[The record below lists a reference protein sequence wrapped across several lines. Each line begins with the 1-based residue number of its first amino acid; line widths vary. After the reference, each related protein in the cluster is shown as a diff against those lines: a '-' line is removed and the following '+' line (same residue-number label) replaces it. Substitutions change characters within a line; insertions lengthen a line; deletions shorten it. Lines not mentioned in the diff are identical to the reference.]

1 MGNIPNKRSN
11 PVGTNNR
18 LVTLTDKEKLWQLEC
33 ADKSI
38 PYSKYKTVWT
48 CNFGW
53 LLISHEQV
61 HTKSCISYQFSLW
74 KPKPESESES
84 LEVINLPPLKLKPK
98 QTIVAGN
105 LLSPPG
111 NPGSIMVI
119 LFEENLGYIIYYR
132 FGDRQWSSIWF
143 RKEIADYDEDAIEQ
157 CSITYCE
164 GKLYAATVEKGY
176 LMVIEEDSSKN
187 LKLSPLNCEL
197 PTTFSPWNYRD
208 KYLLDF
214 RGQLICVEFTW
225 GGVNYEDVLDIDV
238 SRLELSGN
246 GKRWV
251 WVESVEDQAFF
262 ISENYAFSC
271 PVNEPEIE
279 EGHIYLFRNKRF
291 YSISI
296 KDKSFSASQ
305 PVQNLSESKNK
316 PFLFMRDLIRLCN
329 STQAKPQHP
338 ISKLEE
344 GIVIE
349 DNNEAR
355 ENNLCHLPYDV
366 LGFIAKKLHPVDYF
380 NFRSLCHNF
389 RLVAPCIKWR
399 EASFKLQFPS
409 LCPWL
414 VFSRRNSCATHS
426 FIDPHYSSREY
437 LIKIPEDLLH
447 GKVRYSKDGWLL
459 ICSPSFMFFYNPF
472 TKETKEF
479 PQGAGEYNCCLSYG
493 LSSSPA
499 LDDSI
504 LIGNS
509 YDHIYY
515 FCRREGVWIIYH
527 FPDFIYFKRN
537 HNSPIYFGG
546 AFYFLGRDGKVAVF
560 RMNDDG
566 QVSWTI
572 LEELE
577 SPCDN
582 FCCNYLLE
590 CGGNLLS
597 VFVVDQLVYVY
608 KLNLTAVM
616 TWEKVTSLGN
626 HALFVSPLS
635 SFSVISDSSD
645 MKNKVYFPKLYGM
658 EMVYYCLIT
667 DKFYT
672 CGNKEILADFNNTT
686 EFLYS
691 TWIEPRWQ

>member
-11 PVGTNNR
+11 PVGKNNR

-53 LLISHEQV
+53 LLISHEQE
-61 HTKSCISYQFSLW
+61 HAKSCISYQFSLW
-74 KPKPESESES
+74 KPKLESESES

-98 QTIVAGN
+98 RTIVAGN

-119 LFEENLGYIIYYR
+119 LFEEENLGYIIYYR
-132 FGDRQWSSIWF
+132 FGDRQWSRRWF
-143 RKEIADYDEDAIEQ
+143 RKEIAHYDEDSIEQ

-176 LMVIEEDSSKN
+176 LMVIEEDSYKN

-251 WVESVEDQAFF
+251 LVESVEDQAFF

-271 PVNEPEIE
+271 PVNEPDIE
-279 EGHIYLFRNKRF
+279 GGHIYLFRNKRF

-316 PFLFMRDLIRLCN
+316 PFLFMRDLIRCN
-329 STQAKPQHP
+329 SWP
-338 ISKLEE
+338 
-344 GIVIE
+344 
-349 DNNEAR
+349 
-355 ENNLCHLPYDV
+355 
-366 LGFIAKKLHPVDYF
+366 
-380 NFRSLCHNF
+380 
-389 RLVAPCIKWR
+389 
-399 EASFKLQFPS
+399 
-409 LCPWL
+409 
-414 VFSRRNSCATHS
+414 THS

-459 ICSPSFMFFYNPF
+459 ICSPSSMFFYNPF
-472 TKETKEF
+472 TKETKEL
-479 PQGAGEYNCCLSYG
+479 PQGDGEYNCCLSYG

-504 LIGNS
+504 LVGNS
-509 YDHIYY
+509 HDHIYY
-515 FCRREGVWIIYH
+515 YCRREGVWIIYH
-527 FPDFIYFKRN
+527 FPDFIYFKQN

-546 AFYFLGRDGKVAVF
+546 AFYFLGREGKVAVF

-566 QVSWTI
+566 QVSWKI

-582 FCCNYLLE
+582 FCYNYLLE

-635 SFSVISDSSD
+635 SFSVFSDSSD
-645 MKNKVYFPKLYGM
+645 MKNKVYFPKLHGM

-672 CGNKEILADFNNTT
+672 CGNNEISADFNNTT

-691 TWIEPRWQ
+691 TWIEPRW